1 LRMRD
6 LGRAVWATLLAATV
20 LAVAV
25 SAAGA
30 TRLEI
35 SNQAIRSVWR
45 EFELIVAGRHI
56 ACPVTMEGS
65 FHSRILSKVN
75 GQLVGYITAAQ
86 AEGPAC
92 TPEGHL
98 YVLNGRERLLATV
111 TNNTVPWHVQYDSFT
126 GTLPNITGIKLRL
139 VNVSLLVQIFAGE
152 AGCLYS
158 STGVRPLIGT
168 INLSVGRVI
177 SLTFNGPIPLKEGLF
192 CPEGTISGTGDVTL
206 LGTTTAVT
214 VRLVP

>member
-1 LRMRD
+1 MRD
-6 LGRAVWATLLAATV
+6 LGRTMSATLLAAMT

-25 SAAGA
+25 GAAGA

-45 EFELIVAGRHI
+45 EFEMIVAGRHI

-65 FHSRILSKVN
+65 FHSRVLSKVN
-75 GQLVGYITAAQ
+75 GQLIGFITAAQ

-126 GTLPNITGIKLRL
+126 GTLPNVTGVKVRL

-168 INLSVGRVI
+168 ITVSVGRFITLTI
-177 SLTFNGPIPLKEGLF
+177 SGPIPLKEGLF
-192 CPEGTISGTGDVTL
+192 CPEGTISGSGDVTL
-206 LGTTTAVT
+206 LGTTTSVT
-214 VRLVP
+214 LRLVA